1 MLLIIKSSVKRRIL
15 FFCILLLCS
24 STMIYSQASNTISS
38 ISFGEIKDGNSV
50 DVRVSLINSLSISRV
65 QIVYKSFQETDFRV
79 REMEIL
85 GDIAIY
91 QIAGE
96 DISAPILS
104 YYLIVEMKDGKRETY
119 PLGVPD
125 FAQPIDLT
133 VLSKSEKDKE
143 ILILSPNSNETIP
156 INDLFISISLVK
168 APDNVDVTKTK
179 IILSGEDITPNV
191 LFAGELLLYYPQNFE
206 GSLEGGKQ
214 SLEIKV
220 YDKDGSLYHSIKRDF
235 FAIDVAMAIDLGS
248 GFRYYGS
255 AAGEI
260 RNESF
265 SKRES
270 VLYHNLA
277 LTLNAKNDDWKFKGY
292 GYITSEENSD
302 VQPQNRY
309 AITVASDWLNLR
321 GGDSYPRYNNLLLNG
336 KRVRGVDGR
345 IEYGIFN
352 LQGSYGQVRREVE
365 GELIDTLAVD
375 TLLQSNVIRIDSD
388 KYGAPFGLVDF
399 GLHSRDLLSA
409 RIGIGT
415 KSGFEFGASFL
426 HAKDDVNSVEFGVK
440 PEENLVASADL
451 RFALDDQRIIIT
463 GLSAVSVINSDIT
476 SGTYSDEQIDSI
488 YSYGNEFGGDIDDF
502 KSIKNNLSPFFTVNQ
517 FIEPLNPEEL
527 SSLAAEGSVE
537 LNYYNNNL
545 KGSYIYRGDQFKS
558 FGQEFTRTDVA
569 GLNIS
574 DRFRTYSN
582 QLFFTIGYENL
593 NDNLQSTKVTTTTF
607 QTFRASVSL
616 FMRSDIPN
624 ITLGYIR
631 NQNENDIEATDSLN
645 KFLGVNDNT
654 NRLSL
659 NLGYDFNFDNVRH
672 NSSLSLMSSN
682 REDES
687 FFNNDAQYFSTSLSL
702 NSYWTRAL
710 VSNIN
715 LIFYNSEIS
724 SKQYNYITVILGG
737 RYRMMNDNL
746 ELSLNYSPSFGDF
759 SRNAID
765 LVASYQVIYDLWL
778 RAQMRYYNM
787 PDLGTNTIS
796 GVTVR
801 YNF

>member
-15 FFCILLLCS
+15 FCILMLCS
-24 STMIYSQASNTISS
+24 STIIYSQASNTISS
-38 ISFGEIKDGNSV
+38 ISFGEIKAGNPL
-50 DVRVSLINSLSISRV
+50 DVRVSLINPLSISRI

-104 YYLIVEMKDGKRETY
+104 YYLIVEKKDGKRETY

-125 FAQPIDLT
+125 VAQPIDLT

-143 ILILSPNSNETIP
+143 ILILSPNSNETISLTE
-156 INDLFISISLVK
+156 LFISISLVK
-168 APDNVDVTKTK
+168 APDNIDVSKTK
-179 IILSGEDITPNV
+179 VILTGEDITLNV

-206 GSLEGGKQ
+206 GSLSGGKQ
-214 SLEIKV
+214 SLVVEI
-220 YDKDGSLYHSIKRDF
+220 YDKDGSLYHSIKREF
-235 FAIDVAMAIDLGS
+235 FAVDAAMAIDLGT
-248 GFRYYGS
+248 GFRYNGN
-255 AAGEI
+255 AAGEV
-260 RNESF
+260 RNETF
-265 SKRES
+265 SSRES

-277 LTLNAKNDDWKFKGY
+277 LTLNAENDDWKFKGY
-292 GYITSEENSD
+292 GYVTSEENGD

-309 AITVASDWLNLR
+309 AISVSSDWLNLR

-345 IEYGIFN
+345 IEYGILN

-365 GELIDTLAVD
+365 GELIDTMSVD
-375 TLLQSNVIRIDSD
+375 TLLQSNVIRIDSE
-388 KYGAPFGLVDF
+388 KYGEPFGMVEF
-399 GLHSRDLLSA
+399 GLHSRDLLSG
-409 RIGIGT
+409 RIGLGT
-415 KSGFEFGASFL
+415 KSGFELGVSFL

-451 RFALDDQRIIIT
+451 RFALDDQRIIIK

-488 YSYGNEFGGDIDDF
+488 FSSGDELGGDIDNF
-502 KSIKNNLSPFFTVNQ
+502 NSTKNILSPFITVNQ
-517 FIEPLNPEEL
+517 FLEPLNPEEL
-527 SSLAAEGSVE
+527 SSLAAEGSIE
-537 LNYYNNNL
+537 LNYYKNNL

-558 FGQEFTRTDVA
+558 FGQEYTKTDVA
-569 GLNIS
+569 GLNIT
-574 DRFRTYSN
+574 DRFRTFSN

-593 NDNLQSTKVTTTTF
+593 IDNLQSTKVATTTF
-607 QTFRASVSL
+607 QTLRASVSL
-616 FMRSDIPN
+616 FMRSDMPN
-624 ITLGYIR
+624 ITFGYIR
-631 NQNENDIEATDSLN
+631 NQNENDIEATDPLN
-645 KFLGVNDNT
+645 NFLSVNDNT
-654 NRLSL
+654 NRYSL
-659 NLGYDFNFDNVRH
+659 NLGYDFNFENVRH
-672 NSSLSLMSSN
+672 NSSLSLMTSN

-687 FFNNDAQYFSTSLSL
+687 FFNNDSKYLSASLNL

-710 VSNIN
+710 VSNFN
-715 LIFYNSEIS
+715 LIYYNSEIS
-724 SKQYNYITVILGG
+724 SEQYNYVTIMLGG
-737 RYRMMNDNL
+737 RYRMLNDDL

-759 SRNAID
+759 NRHAFDI
-765 LVASYQVIYDLWL
+765 VASYQVIRDLWL
-778 RAQMRYYNM
+778 RAQIRYYNM
-787 PDLGTNTIS
+787 PDHGTNTIS
-796 GVTVR
+796 GVIVR

>member
-1 MLLIIKSSVKRRIL
+1 MLLINKSSAKRRFL
-15 FFCILLLCS
+15 FCILMLCS
-24 STMIYSQASNTISS
+24 STIIYSQASNTISS
-38 ISFGEIKDGNSV
+38 ISFGEIKDGNPV

-104 YYLIVEMKDGKRETY
+104 YYLIIEMKDGKRETY
-119 PLGVPD
+119 PFGVPD
-125 FAQPIDLT
+125 VAQPIDLT

-143 ILILSPNSNETIP
+143 VLILSPNSNETISL
-156 INDLFISISLVK
+156 NELFISISLVK
-168 APDNVDVTKTK
+168 APDNVDVSKTK
-179 IILSGEDITPNV
+179 IILTGEDITPNV

-206 GSLEGGKQ
+206 GSLSTGKQ
-214 SLEIKV
+214 SLEVKI

-235 FAIDVAMAIDLGS
+235 FAIDAAMAMDLGS
-248 GFRYYGS
+248 GFRYKGKV
-255 AAGEI
+255 AGEV
-260 RNESF
+260 RSETF
-265 SKRES
+265 SNRES
-270 VLYHNLA
+270 VLYNNLA
-277 LTLNAKNDDWKFKGY
+277 LTLNAENDDWKFKGY
-292 GYITSEENSD
+292 GYVTSEENGD

-309 AITVASDWLNLR
+309 AISVSSDWLNLR

-365 GELIDTLAVD
+365 GELIETLSVD
-375 TLLQSNVIRIDSD
+375 TLLQSNVIRINST
-388 KYGAPFGLVDF
+388 KYGEPFGMVEF
-399 GLHSRDLLSA
+399 GLHSRDLLSG
-409 RIGIGT
+409 RIGLGT
-415 KSGFEFGASFL
+415 KSGFEFGVSFL

-440 PEENLVASADL
+440 PQENLVASADL
-451 RFALDDQRIIIT
+451 RFALDDQRIIIK

-488 YSYGNEFGGDIDDF
+488 FTSGDEFGGDIDNF
-502 KSIKNNLSPFFTVNQ
+502 KNINDKLSPFFTVNQ
-517 FIEPLNPEEL
+517 FLEPLNPEEL
-527 SSLAAEGSVE
+527 SSLAAEGSIE
-537 LNYYNNNL
+537 LNYYKNNL

-558 FGQEFTRTDVA
+558 FGQEYTRTDVA
-569 GLNIS
+569 GLNVT
-574 DRFRTYSN
+574 DRFTTLSN

-607 QTFRASVSL
+607 KTLRASVSL
-616 FMRSDIPN
+616 FMRSDVPN
-624 ITLGYIR
+624 ITFGYIR
-631 NQNENDIEATDSLN
+631 NQNENDIEVTDSLN
-645 KFLGVNDNT
+645 KFLSVNDNT
-654 NRLSL
+654 NRYSL
-659 NLGYDFNFDNVRH
+659 NLGYDFNFTNVRH
-672 NSSLSLMSSN
+672 NSSLSLMTSN

-687 FFNNDAQYFSTSLSL
+687 FFNNDSKYLSVSLNL

-710 VSNIN
+710 VSNFN
-715 LIFYNSEIS
+715 LIYYDSEIS
-724 SKQYNYITVILGG
+724 SEKYNYVTIMLGG
-737 RYRMMNDNL
+737 RYRMLNDEL

-759 SRNAID
+759 NRHAID
-765 LVASYQVIYDLWL
+765 LVASYQVIRDIWL
-778 RAQMRYYNM
+778 RVQMRYYNM
-787 PDLGTNTIS
+787 PDRGTNTIS
-796 GVTVR
+796 GVVVR